1 VTCEAGARMLDTNST
16 FDTGKRLRPDH
27 QEFADGL
34 RLATIAVIA
43 AVLSATVVIG
53 AGRVL
58 LPRPDPIA
66 EAQAQLVRTASR

>member
-1 VTCEAGARMLDTNST
+1 MHSRRANARYGST
-16 FDTGKRLRPDH
+16 FDSGERLRPDH

-53 AGRVL
+53 AGRAL
-58 LPRPDPIA
+58 LPRPDPVA
-66 EAQAQLVRTASR
+66 EAQAQLVRTVSR

>member
-1 VTCEAGARMLDTNST
+1 
-16 FDTGKRLRPDH
+16 LRPDH

-58 LPRPDPIA
+58 LPRPDPVA
-66 EAQAQLVRTASR
+66 EAQAQLVRTVSR

>member
-1 VTCEAGARMLDTNST
+1 MLDTEARST
-16 FDTGKRLRPDH
+16 RGERLRPDH

-43 AVLSATVVIG
+43 AIVSATVVIG
-53 AGRVL
+53 AGRAL

-66 EAQAQLVRTASR
+66 EARVQLIQTVSR